1 MEVKEC
7 PQCGAPVN
15 VSGKKCEYCGAEFFI
30 SSLAYLSIFNDS
42 EVAKYLKYYKN
53 ILNSDKDNIERL
65 LGLGLCYLRMKSY
78 ILAKKIFEKII
89 ETSPEISQ
97 AYYYFSLSAI
107 AGKRIR
113 SMSLKE
119 IRQIEEFLQ
128 TAMEIDTKPQYTL
141 LLSMIKGDYYEAN
154 GMKINGFSK
163 ESLLFSI
170 KDLPIETNELQH
182 LISSI
187 KVGNLDTYLKFIE
200 TKE

>member
-1 MEVKEC
+1 
-7 PQCGAPVN
+7 
-15 VSGKKCEYCGAEFFI
+15 
-30 SSLAYLSIFNDS
+30 
-42 EVAKYLKYYKN
+42 
-53 ILNSDKDNIERL
+53 
-65 LGLGLCYLRMKSY
+65 
-78 ILAKKIFEKII
+78 
-89 ETSPEISQ
+89 
-97 AYYYFSLSAI
+97 
-107 AGKRIR
+107 
-113 SMSLKE
+113 MSLKE

-141 LLSMIKGDYYEAN
+141 LLLMIKGDYYEAN

-170 KDLPIETNELQH
+170 KDLPIKTNELQH